1 MSGTGFDAELHALG
15 SLGRIVAFGNAARH
29 PNQVATNYLLQTSK
43 SVIGFWLVPLIAQKR
58 DLIRSMTADLLGAV
72 ASGELE
78 VVIGGVYPLS
88 EAARAHTEMQ
98 ERRTSGKQLLD
109 PSA

>member
-1 MSGTGFDAELHALG
+1 
-15 SLGRIVAFGNAARH
+15 
-29 PNQVATNYLLQTSK
+29 
-43 SVIGFWLVPLIAQKR
+43 
-58 DLIRSMTADLLGAV
+58 MTADLLGAV

-88 EAARAHTEMQ
+88 EAARAHREMQ